1 PGDPGDPGGRTAH
14 GATVGARGGERV
26 RPGEYTPGSRP
37 APPADRRGRPS
48 GPPHGR
54 RSSGRLTER
63 GILRPPHGARDPQAA
78 SRSAGS
84 SGRLTER
91 GILRPPHGARDPQ
104 AASRSTGSS
113 RRAGSRTTRRRRTG
127 MPSSGLATPQAAPLL
142 TSSL

>member
-1 PGDPGDPGGRTAH
+1 GGRTAH

-26 RPGEYTPGSRP
+26 RPGEYTPAYHP

-78 SRSAGS
+78 SRSTGS
-84 SGRLTER
+84 SG
-91 GILRPPHGARDPQ
+91 
-104 AASRSTGSS
+104 
-113 RRAGSRTTRRRRTG
+113 RAGSRTTRRRRTG

>member
-1 PGDPGDPGGRTAH
+1 GDPGGRTAH

-48 GPPHGR
+48 GRPHGR
-54 RSSGRLTER
+54 RSSGRLTES
-63 GILRPPHGARDPQAA
+63 GVLRPPHGERGVLRPPHGELGPQAASGRARGPQAA

-84 SGRLTER
+84 SG
-91 GILRPPHGARDPQ
+91 
-104 AASRSTGSS
+104 
-113 RRAGSRTTRRRRTG
+113 RAGSRTTRRRRTG